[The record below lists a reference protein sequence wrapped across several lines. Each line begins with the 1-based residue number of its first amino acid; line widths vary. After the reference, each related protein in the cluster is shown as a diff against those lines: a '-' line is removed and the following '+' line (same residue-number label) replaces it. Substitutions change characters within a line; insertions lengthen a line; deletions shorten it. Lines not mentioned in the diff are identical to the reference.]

1 MKNRLLDY
9 YSNKVRARVL
19 IYKNMPFLF
28 WGYMITCI
36 LTVPISI
43 ILLIL
48 LLTENWTLITIISAT
63 VFFVLFVCIHK
74 QFNNKSRIILN
85 REFSVKTEKGK
96 WIDGFH
102 EVQVHL
108 ITEYLIEHNLYSKWK
123 IERLMDSYKTDNSKD
138 KMPALIAPSILI
150 AVLAPNLNYLLKH
163 IYGMNIYQS
172 TEGQFAIFF
181 GVLTISIFIVTA
193 ITYSKNL
200 FEEFTEI
207 IVYKKVGQ
215 RNNLISILDD
225 ILITIES

>member
-9 YSNKVRARVL
+9 YTNRVRARVL
-19 IYKNMPFLF
+19 IYKNMRFSF
-28 WGYMITCI
+28 WVYMITCI
-36 LTVPISI
+36 FTVPILI
-43 ILLIL
+43 LLLIL
-48 LLTENWTLITIISAT
+48 LSTANWTITISSAT
-63 VFFVLFVCIHK
+63 VFFVFFVCVHK
-74 QFNNKSRIILN
+74 QFNTKARIILN

-123 IERLMDSYKTDNSKD
+123 IERLMDSYKIDNSKD
-138 KMPALIAPSILI
+138 KMPPLIAPSILI
-150 AVLAPNLNYLLKH
+150 AVLAPNLNYLLKY
-163 IYGMNIYQS
+163 IYEMSIFQS
-172 TEGQFAIFF
+172 TEWQLTIFF
-181 GVLTISIFIVTA
+181 GVLTISIFLVTA
-193 ITYSKNL
+193 IAYSKNL

-215 RNNLISILDD
+215 RNSLISILDD

>member
-1 MKNRLLDY
+1 
-9 YSNKVRARVL
+9 
-19 IYKNMPFLF
+19 
-28 WGYMITCI
+28 MITCI

-43 ILLIL
+43 TLLIL
-48 LLTENWTLITIISAT
+48 ISSGWALITISSAT
-63 VFFVLFVCIHK
+63 VFFVFFVYIHK
-74 QFNNKSRIILN
+74 QFNNKARIILN

-138 KMPALIAPSILI
+138 KMPPLIAPSILI
-150 AVLAPNLNYLLKH
+150 AVIAPNLNYFLKH
-163 IYGMNIYQS
+163 IYEMNIYQS
-172 TEGQFAIFF
+172 TEGQFVIFF
-181 GVLTISIFIVTA
+181 CVLTISIFIVTA

>member
-9 YSNKVRARVL
+9 YTNKVRARVL

-28 WGYMITCI
+28 WGYMFTCM
-36 LTVPISI
+36 LTLPISI
-43 ILLIL
+43 FLLIL
-48 LLTENWTLITIISAT
+48 LSTANWTITIPTAT
-63 VFFVLFVCIHK
+63 VFYVFVVYLHK
-74 QFNNKSRIILN
+74 QFNNKARIILN

-123 IERLMDSYKTDNSKD
+123 IERLMDSFKIDNSKD
-138 KMPALIAPSILI
+138 KMPPLIAPSILI
-150 AVLAPNLNYLLKH
+150 AVLAPNLNYLLKY
-163 IYGMNIYQS
+163 IYEMSIFQS
-172 TEGQFAIFF
+172 TEWQLTIFF
-181 GVLTISIFIVTA
+181 CVLTISMFLVTV
-193 ITYSKNL
+193 ITFWKNL

-207 IVYKKVGQ
+207 FVYKKVGQ
-215 RNNLISILDD
+215 RNNLNSILDD

>member
-1 MKNRLLDY
+1 
-9 YSNKVRARVL
+9 
-19 IYKNMPFLF
+19 
-28 WGYMITCI
+28 MITI
-36 LTVPISI
+36 P
-43 ILLIL
+43 
-48 LLTENWTLITIISAT
+48 SAT
-63 VFFVLFVCIHK
+63 VFFVYFVYIHK
-74 QFNNKSRIILN
+74 QFNNNARIILN

-123 IERLMDSYKTDNSKD
+123 IERLMDSYNTDNSKD
-138 KMPALIAPSILI
+138 KMPPLIAPSILI
-150 AVLAPNLNYLLKH
+150 AVLAPNLNYILKY
-163 IYGMNIYQS
+163 IYEMNIYQS
-172 TEGQFAIFF
+172 TEGQFVIFF

-193 ITYSKNL
+193 ITYSKKL
-200 FEEFTEI
+200 FEELTEI

>member
-1 MKNRLLDY
+1 MKSRLLDY
-9 YSNKVRARVL
+9 YTNKVRARVL
-19 IYKNMPFLF
+19 IYQNMSFLF
-28 WGYMITCI
+28 WSYMITCI

-43 ILLIL
+43 TLLIL
-48 LLTENWTLITIISAT
+48 LSTENWALITIPSAT
-63 VFFVLFVCIHK
+63 VFFVFFVYIHK
-74 QFNNKSRIILN
+74 QFNNKARTILN

-108 ITEYLIEHNLYSKWK
+108 ITEYLIEHNLYSRWK

-138 KMPALIAPSILI
+138 KMPPLIAPSILI
-150 AVLAPNLNYLLKH
+150 AVLAPNLNYILKY
-163 IYGMNIYQS
+163 IYEMNIYQS
-172 TEGQFAIFF
+172 TEEQFVIFF

-193 ITYSKNL
+193 ITYSKKL